1 MFGSSRLNTIMKIG
15 STISTRSSR
24 KFLFTLA
31 CTCLN
36 LGCSV
41 TTFAYEEDTHFLMTY
56 VLCRAVGFT
65 DEEALIIASVDQGM
79 DDSPA
84 VNAHNKAVPHTLE
97 EWLWH
102 ALDKDGEMTAKGIL
116 ARRDEL
122 FQDALE
128 EQDPHKRLIRL
139 GVFFHYQ
146 QDSWAHRHHDKSNH
160 LSPTDFTT
168 FNTPA
173 GHAAFGG
180 KPDRPPLDPVAA
192 LMCLEDGIVYAADIL
207 KRGFGREPN
216 RHFAGYAP
224 KGGKVDKSWKDK
236 RRAKYFNQIERS
248 AAPDFTAHKFLLEM
262 LAAQI
267 DSYTAS
273 RDANPN
279 YFGRATP
286 DEVEIRKVRAA
297 LQRAWDGFVP
307 AVEPTVIPSEE
318 QKIGQKFQ
326 AMSTAGILGMDNV
339 TVIVTQANVDT
350 ALKRGD
356 LMFKYVDFDNK
367 SGLPK
372 AGVAF
377 EGLIQA
383 GQQAMRMSSK
393 VWNKFL
399 DSENSDFRR
408 ALAKGD
414 SNGVHMAIYIGGGQL
429 AEAYGTSL
437 NGASVT
443 RWGLFDAHD
452 HQTWFVL
459 RPKDARF
466 ADAMAEVAA
475 RWATGRMKYLVP
487 LQAIVTSSSFGS
499 NAKRQALTFFE
510 AYDTAGGPPS
520 IDKMFCSQF
529 AVAVAQSAAI
539 KVYLAS
545 AGRNVTAELLDSLPD
560 EVKLDAF
567 SSPSTFYGVLE
578 KSPNIESIGPVFIE
592 SAK

>member
-1 MFGSSRLNTIMKIG
+1 MGAYL
-15 STISTRSSR
+15 
-24 KFLFTLA
+24 LLA
-31 CTCLN
+31 C
-36 LGCSV
+36 SISA
-41 TTFAYEEDTHFLMTY
+41 FAYEEDTHFLMTY
-56 VLCRAVGFT
+56 VQCRAVGFT
-65 DEEALIIASVDQGM
+65 DKEALTIASVDQGM

-84 VNAHNKAVPHTLE
+84 VNAHDNGVPHVLE

-102 ALDKDGEMTAKGIL
+102 ALDKDGDMTAKGII

-122 FQDALE
+122 FRDALE
-128 EQDPHKRLIRL
+128 EKDPQKRLIRL

-146 QDSWAHRHHDKSNH
+146 QDSWAHRHHEKSNH

-173 GHAAFGG
+173 GHAAFGS
-180 KPDRPPLDPVAA
+180 KPDRPPLNPVAA
-192 LMCLEDGIVYAADIL
+192 LMCLEDGIVYAVDFL
-207 KRGFGREPN
+207 KRGLGREPN
-216 RHFAGYAP
+216 PVFAGYTP
-224 KGGKVDKSWKDK
+224 KGGQTVKGWKDK
-236 RRAKYFNQIERS
+236 RQGKYFNQIDATFANDSPAR
-248 AAPDFTAHKFLLEM
+248 KFLLAM
-262 LAAQI
+262 IAAQI
-267 DSYTAS
+267 DAYTAS

-286 DEVEIRKVRAA
+286 DKADFSTVRAA
-297 LQRAWDGFVP
+297 FQRTWDTFVP
-307 AVEPTVIPSEE
+307 TVEPTVIPSAT
-318 QKIGQKFQ
+318 QKNLQKFQ
-326 AMSTAGILGMDNV
+326 SMTTAFILGMDNTAV
-339 TVIVTQANVDT
+339 TITPANVET
-350 ALKRGD
+350 VLKRGD
-356 LMFKYVDFDNK
+356 LMFKYVDYDNK

-399 DSENSDFRR
+399 DSESSDFRR

-414 SNGVHMAIYIGGGQL
+414 SNGVHMAVYIGGGKL

-443 RWGLFDAHD
+443 QWGLFDAHD
-452 HQTWFVL
+452 HQTWFVF
-459 RPKDARF
+459 RPKDAKF

-487 LQAIVTSSSFGS
+487 LQALVTSSSFGPK
-499 NAKRQALTFFE
+499 AKKQALIFFE
-510 AYDTAGGPPS
+510 AYDTAGGPPE

-539 KVYLAS
+539 RVYLAPT
-545 AGRNVTAELLDSLPD
+545 NPKVTAEMLERLPD

>member
-1 MFGSSRLNTIMKIG
+1 MTSFCRKCYFTFFGA
-15 STISTRSSR
+15 
-24 KFLFTLA
+24 FLL
-31 CTCLN
+31 LV
-36 LGCSV
+36 CSMSA
-41 TTFAYEEDTHFLMTY
+41 FAYEEDTHFLMTY
-56 VLCRAVGFT
+56 VQCRAAGFT
-65 DEEALIIASVDQGM
+65 DKEALIIASVDQGM

-84 VNAHNKAVPHTLE
+84 VNAHNNGVPHVLE

-102 ALDKDGEMTAKGIL
+102 ALDKDGDMTAKGIL

-122 FQDALE
+122 FQDALDE
-128 EQDPHKRLIRL
+128 NDPNKRLIRL

-146 QDSWAHRHHDKSNH
+146 QDSWAHRHHEKSNH
-160 LSPTDFTT
+160 LSPTAFTT

-173 GHAAFGG
+173 GHAAFGS
-180 KPDRPPLDPVAA
+180 KPDRPPINPVAA
-192 LMCLEDGIVYAADIL
+192 LMCLEDGIVYAADFL
-207 KRGFGREPN
+207 KRGLGREPN
-216 RHFAGYAP
+216 PLFAGYTP
-224 KGGKVDKSWKDK
+224 KGGQVVKKWKDK
-236 RRAKYFNQIERS
+236 RQGKYFNQIDTS
-248 AAPDFTAHKFLLEM
+248 VASDGTAHKFLLAM

-286 DEVEIRKVRAA
+286 DEADITKVRSA
-297 LQRAWDGFVP
+297 LQRTWDGFVP
-307 AVEPTVIPSEE
+307 SVEPTVIPSEA
-318 QKIGQKFQ
+318 QKISQKFQ
-326 AMSTAGILGMDNV
+326 AMTTAGILGMDNAAV
-339 TVIVTQANVDT
+339 TVTPANVET
-350 ALKRGD
+350 VLKCGD
-356 LMFKYVDFDNK
+356 LMFKYVDYDNK

-383 GQQAMRMSSK
+383 GQQTMRMSSK

-399 DSENSDFRR
+399 DSEGSDFRR

-414 SNGVHMAIYIGGGQL
+414 SNGVHMAVYIGGGKL

-437 NGASVT
+437 SGASVT
-443 RWGLFDAHD
+443 QWGLFDAHD
-452 HQTWFVL
+452 HQTWFVF
-459 RPKDARF
+459 RPKDQKF

-487 LQAIVTSSSFGS
+487 LQALVTSSSFGPK
-499 NAKRQALTFFE
+499 AKKQALSFFE
-510 AYDTAGGPPS
+510 AYDTAGGPPE

-539 KVYLAS
+539 RVYLAPT
-545 AGRNVTAELLDSLPD
+545 NPKVTAEMLERLPD

-578 KSPNIESIGPVFIE
+578 KSPNVQSIGPVFIE